1 MGKLQVL
8 EMCVARDDE
17 YSLSWYCHPFKLYKL
32 NTTLPMPWL
41 CLCCQW
47 HFELE
52 ATLLCLCVARL
63 SSGFSGD
70 LYGTVK
76 GRVYK
81 EPSDNIPYGK
91 AIVLLGSQ
99 MNLLLYTLLK

>member
-8 EMCVARDDE
+8 EMCVTRDGE
-17 YSLSWYCHPFKLYKL
+17 YSWHYHPFKLYKL
-32 NTTLPMPWL
+32 NTTLSVTWL

-52 ATLLCLCVARL
+52 TALLCICVARV

-70 LYGTVK
+70 MYGTIK
-76 GRVYK
+76 GKVYE

-91 AIVLLGSQ
+91 AIVLLRYQ
-99 MNLLLYTLLK
+99 MNPLLYSLLK